1 MLCLSSLDCLL
12 LSELPPGEAWFHKG
26 AASVGPE
33 VGKLSLHHPPATLDP
48 GHRSQEILRH

>member
-26 AASVGPE
+26 AASVGSE
-33 VGKLSLHHPPATLDP
+33 VGKLSLHHPRATLDP